1 MLSVLTKRKLQTQT
15 APASAVLWRLAMRR
29 LRADKIAIASLI
41 VVLFYLV
48 VLLLSF
54 TGVIASD
61 WNKEVAVS
69 YAPPT
74 FIGADK
80 TTDAGQKAAAIEEEL
95 PENPVDPLK
104 DVIDKLKAENAELR
118 GKIEP
123 GTFTGT
129 FAMRADRQ
137 TRRIGSVLVGLT
149 PIPPAGKPS
158 PKA

>member
-1 MLSVLTKRKLQTQT
+1 MLSVLSKRKLQTQT
-15 APASAVLWRLAMRR
+15 APASAGLWRLAMRR

-80 TTDAGQKAAAIEEEL
+80 TTEALQKTAAVDEEL

-104 DVIDKLKAENAELR
+104 DVIPNSRLKLNK
-118 GKIEP
+118 K
-123 GTFTGT
+123 
-129 FAMRADRQ
+129 RALEVQ
-137 TRRIGSVLVGLT
+137 LIIMV
-149 PIPPAGKPS
+149 
-158 PKA
+158 

>member
-1 MLSVLTKRKLQTQT
+1 MGYAKCSNKRKLQTQT
-15 APASAVLWRLAMRR
+15 APASAGLWRLAMRR

-80 TTDAGQKAAAIEEEL
+80 TNEALQKTAAVDEEL

-104 DVIDKLKAENAELR
+104 DVIHQLKAEIKQEKDLWKCN
-118 GKIEP
+118 
-123 GTFTGT
+123 
-129 FAMRADRQ
+129 
-137 TRRIGSVLVGLT
+137 
-149 PIPPAGKPS
+149 
-158 PKA
+158 

>member
-1 MLSVLTKRKLQTQT
+1 
-15 APASAVLWRLAMRR
+15 MRR
-29 LRADKIAIASLI
+29 LRADKIAMSSLVI
-41 VVLFYLV
+41 
-48 VLLLSF
+48 VLLYFIILVLSM

-104 DVIDKLKAENAELR
+104 DVIDKLKAEIKQEKSAGSAIDYYGVVDPLADDMKAIDQQLGGHLLDQQAELKSTLVF
-118 GKIEP
+118 G
-123 GTFTGT
+123 
-129 FAMRADRQ
+129 ADKWGQ
-137 TRRIGSVLVGLT
+137 DVLKKLLKVLKLQLLLG
-149 PIPPAGKPS
+149 
-158 PKA
+158 